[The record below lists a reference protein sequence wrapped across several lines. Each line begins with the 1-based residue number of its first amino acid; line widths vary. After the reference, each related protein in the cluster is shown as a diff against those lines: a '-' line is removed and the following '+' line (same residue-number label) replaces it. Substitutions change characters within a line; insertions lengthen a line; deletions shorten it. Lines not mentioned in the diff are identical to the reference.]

1 MSADTWSWPKNVKHL
16 DRCEIDFHFSKKS
29 KWSIHI
35 FGCFVISSDSMFA
48 SLHEW
53 IEESTREESSRVR
66 NLEHAQCKR
75 VIYKQQEAF
84 SSLQWI
90 PVGTS
95 QIYPVELLVD
105 TTRSILPSWYY
116 SVDSTEL
123 ILSTW
128 YYPVDNSSPIILC
141 QVHDIRWTAFQA
153 LIGHSQG
160 TQCVVFFSKS
170 DG

>member
-1 MSADTWSWPKNVKHL
+1 
-16 DRCEIDFHFSKKS
+16 
-29 KWSIHI
+29 
-35 FGCFVISSDSMFA
+35 MFA

-53 IEESTREESSRVR
+53 IEESTREESNREESTGEESSRVR

-105 TTRSILPSWYY
+105 TTRSILPS
-116 SVDSTEL
+116 
-123 ILSTW
+123 
-128 YYPVDNSSPIILC
+128 
-141 QVHDIRWTAFQA
+141 
-153 LIGHSQG
+153 
-160 TQCVVFFSKS
+160 
-170 DG
+170 